1 VDVAHGAGLQDS
13 ELSDVEQSRGRGK
26 DGGAPKEKK
35 SGVLSVVVVVGIVF
49 FFC

>member
-1 VDVAHGAGLQDS
+1 MV
-13 ELSDVEQSRGRGK
+13 SDVEQSRGRGK

-49 FFC
+49 FFLLNALCVLVFWG